1 MENMMDYK
9 GLAEQL
15 VKKCL
20 KKGADAAEV
29 YIENGRNLSI
39 EVRKGEVET
48 VEEAASYG
56 AGFRV
61 FLKGKM
67 AFASSND
74 LGERPLEDAIGRAIE
89 FAKITTPDPNNGLPD
104 DTGMTEIAGLYDP
117 RIAQISM
124 EQKIDLAKKIEQLAM
139 KDSRITKSDG
149 ARYGEGEGEVIIA
162 NSSGLA
168 KSYRS
173 SACSLGV
180 SVVAEKGEQ
189 KSSGGEFCG
198 ARSFKDLK
206 PAEEVAA
213 KAARDAYEMLD
224 PRSVKTQ
231 KAAVI
236 FHSDVGYALLGG
248 ILGAVNGER
257 VLQGASFLGR
267 MLGQKIGSELVT
279 LIDDGTLEK
288 GVASEPFDGE
298 GVSTQKRLIV
308 EKGVLKGFMYN
319 TIVAKRA
326 GVRSTGN
333 ASRGGFTSLPGIGP
347 HQFYMAAGQAK
358 PEDII
363 MATKVGLLVKEV
375 TGYGINPVN
384 GNFSGGASG
393 FWVEEG
399 KIAFPVKGLT
409 IAGTA
414 EEMLNGI
421 EMVADDLDLSRA
433 RTTPTFRIRLLQ
445 IGGE

>member
-1 MENMMDYK
+1 MDYK
-9 GLAEQL
+9 TVAEEL

-39 EVRKGEVET
+39 DVRKGEVET

-56 AGFRV
+56 AGLRV
-61 FLKGKM
+61 FIKGKM

-74 LGERPLEDAIGRAIE
+74 LGERALDDALGRAIE
-89 FAKITTPDPNNGLPD
+89 FAKITTADPNNVLPD
-104 DTGMTEIAGLYDP
+104 DKGLTEIAGLFDP
-117 RIAQISM
+117 QIGKIPM
-124 EQKIDLAKKIEQLAM
+124 ERKIELAKKIEQLAM
-139 KDSRITKSDG
+139 KDPRITKSDG
-149 ARYGEGEGEVIIA
+149 ARYGEAEGEVVIA
-162 NSSGLA
+162 NSNGLA
-168 KSYRS
+168 KIFRS

-180 SVVAEKGEQ
+180 SVVAEKGDQ
-189 KSSGGEFCG
+189 KSSGGEFSRG
-198 ARSFKDLK
+198 RSFKDLK
-206 PAEEVAA
+206 PAEELAA

-224 PRSVKTQ
+224 PKPLKTQ
-231 KAAVI
+231 KAPVI
-236 FHSDVGYALLGG
+236 FHADVGYALLGG

-257 VLQGASFLGR
+257 VLQGASFLGKR
-267 MLGQKIGSELVT
+267 MGQKIGSELVT

-288 GVASEPFDGE
+288 GAASEPFDGE
-298 GVSTQKRLIV
+298 GVPTQKRIIV

-326 GVRSTGN
+326 GVQSTGN
-333 ASRGGFTSLPGIGP
+333 ASRGGFSSLPGIGP
-347 HQFYMAAGQAK
+347 HQFYLAASQAK

-363 MATKVGLLVKEV
+363 KATKTGLLVKEV

-393 FWVEEG
+393 FWIEDG

-414 EEMLNGI
+414 DEMLNGI
-421 EMVADDLDLSRA
+421 EMAGDDIDLSRRMA
-433 RTTPTFRIRLLQ
+433 TPTFRIRLLQ

>member
-1 MENMMDYK
+1 MDYE
-9 GLAEQL
+9 GLAEEL

-20 KKGADAAEV
+20 KKGADAAEC

-56 AGFRV
+56 AGLRV
-61 FLKGKM
+61 FIKGKM

-74 LGERPLEDAIGRAIE
+74 LGERALEDAVGRAIE
-89 FAKITTPDPNNGLPD
+89 FARITTSDPNNVLPD
-104 DTGMTEIAGLYDP
+104 DKGMTEIAGLFDP
-117 RIAQISM
+117 RIAQIPM
-124 EQKIDLAKKIEQLAM
+124 EQKIDLAKKAEQLAM
-139 KDSRITKSDG
+139 KDPRITKSDG
-149 ARYGEGEGEVIIA
+149 ARYGEGEDEVVIA
-162 NSSGLA
+162 NSNGLA

-173 SACSLGV
+173 SACFLGV
-180 SVVAEKGEQ
+180 SVVAEKGDQ
-189 KSSGGEFCG
+189 KSSGGEFSR

-206 PAEEVAA
+206 PAEELAA
-213 KAARDAYEMLD
+213 KAARDATEMLD
-224 PRSVKTQ
+224 PKPLKTQ

-236 FHSDVGYALLGG
+236 FHADVGSALLGG

-257 VLQGASFLGR
+257 VLQGASFLGKR
-267 MLGQKIGSELVT
+267 MGQKIGSELVT

-298 GVSTQKRLIV
+298 GVPTQKRIIV
-308 EKGVLKGFMYN
+308 DKGVLKGFMYN
-319 TIVAKRA
+319 TIIAKRA

-333 ASRGGFTSLPGIGP
+333 AVRGGFTSLPEIGP
-347 HQFYMAAGQAK
+347 HQFTMAAGQAK
-358 PEDII
+358 LEDII
-363 MATKVGLLVKEV
+363 KATKVGLLVKEV

-393 FWVEEG
+393 FWIEDG
-399 KIAFPVKGLT
+399 KIVFPVKGLT

-414 EEMLNGI
+414 DEMLNGI
-421 EMVADDLDLSRA
+421 EMAGDDLDLSRRMA
-433 RTTPTFRIRLLQ
+433 TPTFRIKLLQ